1 MAYVITQPCVNVL
14 DRACVEVCPVQCFY
28 EAGDQ
33 LVIHPQECVDCDACK
48 PVCPTA
54 AIFPLAEVPAEW
66 QEYIQKNADWFA
78 THPKPIKAL
87 TTEEAKATGL
97 SSPEVSMKLLAG
109 ELGGQAPAAAAAVA
123 EVPKPATEPAGKPA
137 THEAAK
143 PAAAAPPK
151 PAAPKPQ
158 APVFPQA
165 ENYARAKA
173 LLAKLVEAQAQA
185 GELTDDQ
192 TAAGLAMVAE
202 LRKEIAAAFGKAEV
216 TLSDL
221 EKKSITWRQHEEVA
235 RALLRCVEMPGP
247 LQVKRRLV
255 RRFTEY
261 AVGAASTGGLTI
273 GAMALAWQSVQDW
286 TFRPSLL
293 EAPLQPEGF
302 AVGIGF
308 GMMAAILAP
317 FALFAVVRM
326 ISIGRQ
332 VLALGGFDRAA
343 ALRTLEMQAPRR
355 GAGAGKTA

>member
-54 AIFPLAEVPAEW
+54 AIFPAAEVPAEW

-78 THPKPIKAL
+78 NNPKSIKAL

-97 SSPEVSMKLLAG
+97 SSPEVSQKLLAG
-109 ELGGQAPAAAAAVA
+109 ALGGPAATGQAAETAKPA
-123 EVPKPATEPAGKPA
+123 AHEAPKPATAAAPTP
-137 THEAAK
+137 AAK
-143 PAAAAPPK
+143 PAP
-151 PAAPKPQ
+151 PKPQ
-158 APVFPQA
+158 APTFPQA
-165 ENYARAKA
+165 ENYTKAKI
-173 LLAKLVEAQAQA
+173 LLAQLVEAQAQQ
-185 GELTDDQ
+185 GELMAEQ
-192 TAAGLAMVAE
+192 SGAALEMAAQ
-202 LRKEIAAAFGKAEV
+202 LRKEIAAAFGKAQV

-235 RALLRCVEMPGP
+235 RALVRCAETPGP
-247 LQVKRRLV
+247 RQIKRRLA
-255 RRFTEY
+255 RRFAEY
-261 AVGAASTGGLTI
+261 AVGAACTGGLTL
-273 GAMALAWQSVQDW
+273 GAIALAWQSVQDW

-308 GMMAAILAP
+308 GMMAALLAP
-317 FALFAVVRM
+317 FALFAALRTLTV
-326 ISIGRQ
+326 GRQ
-332 VLALGGFDRAA
+332 LLAIGGFNRAA
-343 ALRTLEMQAPRR
+343 ALRTPEMQA
-355 GAGAGKTA
+355 AGRAARKAA